1 MKSKKEGLK
10 IDTWGDN
17 FTYMYMG
24 ICLRWTYENQI
35 WREGRNADVIICF
48 KFYRYRLRSFR
59 AVGAK
64 NGSLPLTLTVALTT
78 SIHHRHCDGCRP
90 SRHRVNIDILILY
103 RIGRDRIE
111 KCDIPKTPYG
121 VRKI

>member
-1 MKSKKEGLK
+1 MTTSH
-10 IDTWGDN
+10 IRDTTPPTAESTKTK
-17 FTYMYMG
+17 FS
-24 ICLRWTYENQI
+24 IR
-35 WREGRNADVIICF
+35 GRVADVIICF